1 MASSGLAV
9 PVSEADVALIIDGV
23 VSFARRFVQPL
34 HDRNTALLDDPRA
47 AYDLDGRPAPAVVE
61 LRRQTRTAAAEAGY
75 YTLFAPEE
83 LGGGGQGAVMSF
95 LLYETLFREF
105 GPGRIL
111 IEDVVG
117 KWNRGPSGLIRFF
130 SDALRHEIA
139 GDLMSGRT
147 TFCFALSEPDAGSD
161 AWALTTRAV
170 RVASGWRIT
179 GVKQWISDSPYAD
192 HALVFAVTDDAARAA
207 RRGGIT
213 AFFVP
218 MDAEGV
224 EVASVIKL
232 FGEIGGTR
240 AILSFTEVFV
250 PDSSVVGEEGA
261 GLSLAKMGVSLGRMH
276 NAGRAVGTAHWALAR
291 ATEYAKV
298 RKTFGELISSHQ
310 AIQFKLADSAIE
322 IYAGHTMA
330 LDCARRI
337 DAGEKADK
345 QLAMVKAF
353 TCDTSF
359 EVLDRC
365 IQVHGGMG
373 LVNET
378 RLVDGWHAQ
387 RVSRLADGSAEVM
400 RRNVARA
407 LLRGDLDL

>member
-1 MASSGLAV
+1 V
-9 PVSEADVALIIDGV
+9 TLIIDGV
-23 VSFARRFVQPL
+23 VSFVQRFVEPL
-34 HDRNTALLDDPRA
+34 AERNAAILDDPRR
-47 AYDLDGRPAPAVVE
+47 AYDTGGRPSAAVIE
-61 LRRQTRTAAAEAGY
+61 LRRQTRVAAAEAGY
-75 YTLFAPEE
+75 YGLFAPEE
-83 LGGGGQGAVMSF
+83 LGGAGQGAVMSF
-95 LLYETLFREF
+95 LLYERLFREF

-111 IEDVVG
+111 LEDVVG

-130 SDALRHEIA
+130 SDALRDEIA
-139 GDLMSGRT
+139 DDLMSGRK

-170 RVASGWRIT
+170 RVAGGWRIT

-192 HALVFAVTDDAARAA
+192 HALLFAVTDDAARAA
-207 RRGGIT
+207 RKGGIT

-218 MDAEGV
+218 LDAEGA

-240 AILSFTEVFV
+240 AILTFNEVFV
-250 PDSSVVGEEGA
+250 PGSAVVGDEGA
-261 GLSLAKMGVSLGRMH
+261 GLSLARTGVALGRMH
-276 NAGRAVGTAHWALAR
+276 NAGRAVGTAQWALAR
-291 ATEYAKV
+291 AAEYSKV
-298 RKTFGELISSHQ
+298 RKTFGELIASHQ

-353 TCDTSF
+353 TCDMSF

-378 RLVDGWHAQ
+378 RLVDGWHSQ

-407 LLRGDLDL
+407 VLRGDLGI

>member
-1 MASSGLAV
+1 
-9 PVSEADVALIIDGV
+9 VSETDAGLIVDGV
-23 VSFARRFVQPL
+23 LSFARRFVQPL
-34 HDRNTALLDDPRA
+34 QERHIDVLEDPRQ
-47 AYDLDGRPAPAVVE
+47 AYDPGGRPSAAVLD
-61 LRRQTRTAAAEAGY
+61 LRRRTRMAAAEAGY

-83 LGGGGQGAVMSF
+83 VGGGGQGAVVSF
-95 LLYETLFREF
+95 LLYEALFREF
-105 GPGRIL
+105 GPGRVL
-111 IEDVVG
+111 LEDVVG
-117 KWNRGPSGLIRFF
+117 KWNRGPSGLIRYF
-130 SDALRHEIA
+130 SAALQA
-139 GDLMSGRT
+139 AVSADLMSGRK

-161 AWALTTRAV
+161 AWALATRAV
-170 RVASGWRIT
+170 RVAGGWRIT

-192 HALVFAVTDDAARAA
+192 YALLFAVTDDGLRKT
-207 RRGGIT
+207 RTGGIT

-224 EVASVIKL
+224 QVAGVIKL

-240 AILSFTEVFV
+240 AILNFDDVFV
-250 PDSSVVGEEGA
+250 PDTAVVGTESH
-261 GLSLAKMGVSLGRMH
+261 GLELARMGVSLGRMH
-276 NAGRAVGTAHWALAR
+276 NAGRAVGTAQWALAK
-291 ATEYAKV
+291 ATEYSKV

-310 AIQFKLADSAIE
+310 AIQFKLADSAME

-337 DAGEKADK
+337 DAGEKVDK
-345 QLAMVKAF
+345 QLSMVKAF
-353 TCDTSF
+353 TCDMSF

-373 LVNET
+373 LTNET
-378 RLVDGWHAQ
+378 RLVDGWHSQ

-407 LLRGDLDL
+407 LLRGDLGI